1 MTITKTE
8 LAEALMNFEPAACAM
23 IRDITSSDY
32 NAIAIINGISA
43 GMNAVA
49 ASLTK
54 NATVAPPQA
63 DPEPDGDC
71 LFVYFKPR
79 FSTTFKWAYSGRGW
93 FPETGHVTQ
102 GSIKIA
108 NDGAMPGI
116 SSDGEGLIVVVIPDE
131 SRNGP
136 FSFPR
141 MIQL

>member
-8 LAEALMNFEPAACAM
+8 LAEALMKFEPAAYVM
-23 IRDITSSDY
+23 LRNHGNVSIDTIDV
-32 NAIAIINGISA
+32 ISA
-43 GMNAVA
+43 ISEGFTAVA

-71 LFVYFKPR
+71 LFVYFKTGPTVIR
-79 FSTTFKWAYSGRGW
+79 KWAYSGRGW
-93 FPETGHVTQ
+93 FPEAGHVNK

-108 NDGAMPGI
+108 NGGAMPGI
-116 SSDGEGLIVVVIPDE
+116 SGEAEGLILVVIPDE